1 MLQREL
7 LCLLVLGEPLPDLG
21 GPGPGPRP
29 PGHGGLLLLDVEE
42 GDGAALE
49 QREIQQLPP
58 GSNRTRR
65 LRGSAASLSL
75 SLQMCMERNAQ
86 CGWKK
91 SGRAKPNKQG
101 SSKRAHQLCSTS
113 TAQSASRR
121 RVRKLLY
128 TFCSVTA
135 ADSCLG
141 GLSGDNRVRGS
152 SLPEPSDALSTV
164 VSPPGPGAGAG
175 MPPSTAAASSSST
188 GQEKGTPIGMD
199 GWMQS
204 S

>member
-1 MLQREL
+1 
-7 LCLLVLGEPLPDLG
+7 
-21 GPGPGPRP
+21 
-29 PGHGGLLLLDVEE
+29 
-42 GDGAALE
+42 
-49 QREIQQLPP
+49 
-58 GSNRTRR
+58 
-65 LRGSAASLSL
+65 
-75 SLQMCMERNAQ
+75 MCMERNAQ

-152 SLPEPSDALSTV
+152 SSPSARRSLPEPSDALSTV
-164 VSPPGPGAGAG
+164 GSPPEHGGGGG
-175 MPPSTAAASSSST
+175 MPPSPAVASSSST